1 MNRSTQHTARQTF
14 SKSEPGNSKLV
25 TNPRFQDRFCRF
37 LVVFD
42 LYHHCA
48 RRPYIVQCASA
59 DTCDGNWGE
68 WNLSQVRWNWAQF
81 SGPGLTFDLGD
92 FIDNPNGRAAVDIS
106 GERIVFPESEYSI
119 IHTKFAFDPSFGKF
133 TEAGTE
139 ISIKLNTPSKPSS
152 GGVRFHCGSWS
163 RRGRSDD
170 GRSKDGATFRISRPT
185 SKVVSRLTQG
195 KPATKTGSTSKGM
208 GSRSSPESCQLDSR
222 SDHPCDA
229 VQDPYP
235 YAHRCP
241 SCGWF

>member
-1 MNRSTQHTARQTF
+1 MNTQMNRSTQHTARQTF
-14 SKSEPGNSKLV
+14 SKSKPDNSKLV

-119 IHTKFAFDPSFGKF
+119 IHTKFVFDPVNKIEYPIQTVFRASVSTADHGVVEAEVTMDVQKTAPLSAFPGQVIYEQPSHFKGRIPTHAGEARNENGINFEGNGFKEF
-133 TEAGTE
+133 TRV
-139 ISIKLNTPSKPSS
+139 L
-152 GGVRFHCGSWS
+152 
-163 RRGRSDD
+163 
-170 GRSKDGATFRISRPT
+170 PT
-185 SKVVSRLTQG
+185 RQ
-195 KPATKTGSTSKGM
+195 
-208 GSRSSPESCQLDSR
+208 
-222 SDHPCDA
+222 
-229 VQDPYP
+229 
-235 YAHRCP
+235 
-241 SCGWF
+241 